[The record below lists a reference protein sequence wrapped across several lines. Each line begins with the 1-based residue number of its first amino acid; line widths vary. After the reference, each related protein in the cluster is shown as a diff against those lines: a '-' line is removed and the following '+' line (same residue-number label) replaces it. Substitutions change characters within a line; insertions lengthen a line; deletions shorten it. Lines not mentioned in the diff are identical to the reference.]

1 MLSSAFGEGN
11 VTAWQVTSKDKKK
24 AAVLLV
30 RTLAEAN
37 APWTIVRLRDLK
49 EDALYTDLQN
59 GNRYYGDELMYKGF
73 FPSLSDSDFA
83 SLLIEFEIK

>member
-1 MLSSAFGEGN
+1 M
-11 VTAWQVTSKDKKK
+11 TSKDKKK

-49 EDALYTDLQN
+49 EDALYTDLRN

-73 FPSLSDSDFA
+73 FPSLPDSDFA